1 MSYNDQADDEVIF
14 CLPRF
19 DSDQISV
26 HTNGRK
32 SKCRSVGLFHWIRC
46 LQYSSICGYHHHH
59 SVPATYLIGSS
70 WKLFLNGKCVSY
82 ILTSFVGRHIVS
94 STTYLPTYLPTTHT
108 HHKHLSVV
116 EILIAHEHGLD
127 TNKQTNK
134 NNNNNND
141 SSRANQF
148 CQKGIFSTLYQH
160 HHHHQQWLCVIS
172 NTVFIST
179 I

>member
-108 HHKHLSVV
+108 HHKQPFVSSRNS
-116 EILIAHEHGLD
+116 D
-127 TNKQTNK
+127 CPWTWPRYKQTNK

-160 HHHHQQWLCVIS
+160 HHQQWLCVIS

>member
-94 STTYLPTYLPTTHT
+94 STTYLPTYLPHTHT
-108 HHKHLSVV
+108 TNNHLSVV

-127 TNKQTNK
+127 TNKQTKTIIIIMIPVAQTSFAKKVFFPPSINIII
-134 NNNNNND
+134 NND
-141 SSRANQF
+141 
-148 CQKGIFSTLYQH
+148 
-160 HHHHQQWLCVIS
+160 CV
-172 NTVFIST
+172 
-179 I
+179 

>member
-94 STTYLPTYLPTTHT
+94 STTYLPTYLPHTHT
-108 HHKHLSVV
+108 TNNHLSVV

-127 TNKQTNK
+127 TNKQTKTIIIIMIPVAQTSFAKKVFFSPSINIIIII
-134 NNNNNND
+134 NND
-141 SSRANQF
+141 
-148 CQKGIFSTLYQH
+148 
-160 HHHHQQWLCVIS
+160 CV
-172 NTVFIST
+172 
-179 I
+179 